1 MDNPN
6 LKWVICARWGPPV
19 ISWFIN
25 PINYIVISTINHSY
39 WTYVHQLNYR
49 GRGAPPCG
57 IAPCVVVVSG
67 SADAEVDAVVSSVLD
82 VK

>member
-1 MDNPN
+1 M
-6 LKWVICARWGPPV
+6 IE
-19 ISWFIN
+19 I
-25 PINYIVISTINHSY
+25 YIYQKFNGVASETTNIK
-39 WTYVHQLNYR
+39 V
-49 GRGAPPCG
+49 GAPPCG